1 MDCERADLLLNA
13 RLDGELDPAS
23 PDAAELD
30 AHVRTCAACRSVA
43 AALESSNTDVR
54 GAFADERAAVPRVAD
69 RAIARLRSDAARGNG
84 AWWRRAELIVAA
96 AAGFLLAFAL
106 LRPWEVK
113 QPVTQVVIAPTPP
126 GPAATATASSPT
138 SKESPLATLALAT
151 GAVECKASG
160 DWQPMPTGGAVRSG
174 DVIRTGPKV
183 RCEFTTAEG
192 SLVRVNE
199 QTQLTF
205 VQPRMLEL
213 AGGQV
218 CSTVAKSPE
227 PFRVK
232 VPAAEVTALGTEFD
246 LSCPDSSK
254 TTLTVVEGST
264 RVKDQYGEKTVR
276 SGERLTINSGRAQD
290 PERAW
295 DLYVATRW
303 VNELLV
309 MKGRDNAELSK
320 RVDAL
325 FAQIGRVKIS
335 SMYEEEIRALGDHC
349 VVPLTQFL
357 CENGRQDTDEQRR
370 SAARILAD
378 VAQPWSAGELIKLL
392 PDRDG
397 EVRYHAARALQR
409 VTGDD
414 MGRSPEQWRDESPG
428 SGRAAIKKWQD
439 WWARNKD
446 RYPRLPT
453 N

>member
-1 MDCERADLLLNA
+1 VDCERADLLLNA
-13 RLDGELDPAS
+13 RLDGELDSAG
-23 PDAAELD
+23 PDAVELG
-30 AHVRTCAACRSVA
+30 AHLSSCAACRSVA
-43 AALESSNTDVR
+43 AALQANDGELR
-54 GAFADERAAVPRVAD
+54 AAFAKERAGAPAVAD
-69 RAIARLRSDAARGNG
+69 RAIARLRRDVSRGNG
-84 AWWRRAELIVAA
+84 AWWRRAELLVAA
-96 AAGFLLAFAL
+96 AAGFLLAFVL
-106 LRPWEVK
+106 LRPWEAK
-113 QPVTQVVIAPTPP
+113 QHTTQVVNNPSSPVP
-126 GPAATATASSPT
+126 ATAQATFPAT
-138 SKESPLATLALAT
+138 EETPLATLALAT
-151 GAVECKASG
+151 GAVECRAAG
-160 DWQPMPTGGAVRSG
+160 AWHPMPTGGTVRPG

-205 VQPRMLEL
+205 VQPRLLEL

-218 CSTVAKSPE
+218 WSTVAKAPE

-232 VPAAEVTALGTEFD
+232 VPKAEVTALGTQFD
-246 LSCPDSSK
+246 LACPEPSK
-254 TTLTVVEGST
+254 VTLTVVEGST

-276 SGERLTINSGRAQD
+276 SGERLTISGGRAED
-290 PERAW
+290 PVRAW

-320 RVDAL
+320 RIDSL

-409 VTGDD
+409 VTGTD
-414 MGRSPEQWRDESPG
+414 MGRSPEQWRDEPAER
-428 SGRAAIKKWQD
+428 GREALRQWQA
-439 WWARNKD
+439 WWAQNRD

-453 N
+453 Q